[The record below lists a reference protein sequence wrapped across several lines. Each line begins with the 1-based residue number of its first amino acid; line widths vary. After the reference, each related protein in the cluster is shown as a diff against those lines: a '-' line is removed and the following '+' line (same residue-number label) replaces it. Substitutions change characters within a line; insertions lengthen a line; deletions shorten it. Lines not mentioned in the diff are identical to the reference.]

1 MLPKI
6 EHPTFEVTI
15 PSNNKK
21 IRMRPM
27 LVKEEKILLMAKQ
40 SDTRKEVLDGV
51 MQIVNN
57 CVVSDLDIKKI
68 TLFDLEYLFIK
79 LRAASI
85 SNIAKVSYRDNEDD
99 KVYDFAVELDNLTLT
114 KNDKPNTVDISGWT
128 LSLRY
133 PPLSMYLEEGFF
145 DLNENEVFDRILLT
159 SIDKVFET
167 AGDTAHSID
176 GATKEEIQAFV
187 DSIPAK
193 AYAPIRDFFVN
204 APTLTHEIRYT
215 NYKGT
220 ERVIKMTT
228 LDDFFIFV

>member
-6 EHPTFEVTI
+6 EHPTFEVTV
-15 PSNNKK
+15 PSTSKK
-21 IRMRPM
+21 IRMRQM

-40 SDTRKEVLDGV
+40 AESRKEIIDAVI
-51 MQIVNN
+51 QIVNN
-57 CVVSDLDIKKI
+57 CIVGDFDIKRI
-68 TLFDLEYLFIK
+68 SLFDLEYLFIK

-99 KVYDFAVELDNLTLT
+99 KVYDFDIDLDKLALT
-114 KNDKPNTVDISGWT
+114 KNDKSNAVEAMGWT

-133 PPLSMYLEEGFF
+133 PPLSMYMEEGFF
-145 DLNENEVFDRILLT
+145 DLNESEVFDRILAS

-167 AGDTAHSID
+167 ASDTAYSID
-176 GATKEEIQAFV
+176 GASKEEIQAFV

-204 APTLTHEIRYT
+204 APSLFHEIRYT
-215 NYKGT
+215 NTKGT

>member
-15 PSNNKK
+15 PSIKTK

-40 SDTRKEVLDGV
+40 SESRKEVLDAIK
-51 MQIVNN
+51 QIVNN
-57 CVVSDLDIKKI
+57 CTVSDAKLDKI

-79 LRAASI
+79 LRSASI

-99 KVYDFAVELDNLTLT
+99 KVYDFEVDLEKLELTTSDKSNVVELPGYQLT
-114 KNDKPNTVDISGWT
+114 
-128 LSLRY
+128 LRY
-133 PPLSMYLEEGFF
+133 PPLSMYVEEGFF
-145 DLNENEVFDRILLT
+145 DLDDGAVFDRILAASL
-159 SIDKVFET
+159 DKIFE
-167 AGDTAHSID
+167 GDTAFSVD
-176 GATKEEIQAFV
+176 SASKEEIQAFV

-193 AYAPIRDFFVN
+193 YYTNIRNFFLDAPHFS
-204 APTLTHEIRYT
+204 HEIRYT
-215 NYKGT
+215 NSKGT